1 MENSNLPQ
9 NHFFDQDGSNEPNEK
24 TLVGDQQAS
33 EKISKEEVSK
43 NEYDQPASLKEISGL
58 RQKIEE
64 QVENKAKDLKISKE
78 KLIELAD
85 LDLESL
91 EAENLKDLD
100 LNQGGLEF
108 IRDSI
113 EKAIN
118 EFWRSEKTGKLV
130 AGTTSK
136 LEGSINEAFEFAKK
150 HKKIV
155 SLGELALYASSF
167 GPAVLKDLAGDDV
180 EVEIYGEK
188 VSLKDLADNPELIE
202 TIDRAHNYASPI
214 DILSAYSPPESFSHN
229 DVEFSFKSHDKVI
242 DENNVERLIYFDS
255 IMGNSENLKK
265 MEADLEN
272 IGISFKYEEKCKL
285 DDFFKNKDRII
296 DIFSKD
302 LEIPREKMEKY
313 IESLIMPDVS
323 NISVVEFE
331 DFKIN
336 KNLEIPEDVTKLQQV
351 KKEVYE
357 KNNVYSENGSFVPEN
372 WLKAEKELEKW
383 GKENGYENFDKE
395 LYKEIKENNEN
406 PMNKL
411 EILKFQEDFEHE
423 NSENFKK
430 NVIDV
435 FEKEG
440 YDISTLK
447 EIAENNPE
455 EVIKIISEVMGK
467 NVKYDYIEAN
477 LDLIS
482 KDLRDIYAEIKH
494 NQGIPYIT
502 FESGRGV
509 CHDYG
514 ITFVAVKNAL
524 EEEGVPNLKKFVS
537 ISTISG
543 KQNHL
548 WVAFATVDPDNPDR
562 IIMTYGDP
570 TWDDSS
576 EGEFNAVDEDHYY
589 TSIKEKIDE
598 VHQKALKK
606 INDYNIFAFQEKL
619 KEVLTQYD
627 PRQYDRSH
635 KIEGNKKLREH
646 DKNIEALREERMKNV
661 KGSLKNARE
670 KIKKM
675 YKKKDSETSS

>member
-1 MENSNLPQ
+1 MPNYDSIQEDTNSESTIDDEKNIEN
-9 NHFFDQDGSNEPNEK
+9 K
-24 TLVGDQQAS
+24 
-33 EKISKEEVSK
+33 
-43 NEYDQPASLKEISGL
+43 YDQPASQKEISGF
-58 RQKIEE
+58 REEIEKKIEK
-64 QVENKAKDLKISKE
+64 KAEEIRISEAEDIEIYKS
-78 KLIELAD
+78 KVIELAD

-91 EAENLKDLD
+91 EKENLESLN

-113 EKAIN
+113 GEAIN
-118 EFWRSEKTGKLV
+118 KFWRSEKTGKLV
-130 AGTTSK
+130 TGATSK
-136 LEGSINEAFEFAKK
+136 LEGSVNEAFEFVKK

-167 GPAVLKDLAGDDV
+167 GPAVLKDLAGSDI

-188 VSLKDLADNPELIE
+188 VSLKDLADNPKLIE
-202 TIDRAHNYASPI
+202 TIDRAHNFASPI
-214 DILSAYSPPESFSHN
+214 DILSAYSPPESFIHN
-229 DVEFSFKSHDKVI
+229 DVEFSFASQDEVI
-242 DENNVERLIYFDS
+242 DENNVERSIFFDS

-395 LYKEIKENNEN
+395 LHKEIKENNEN
-406 PMNKL
+406 PMKKL

-430 NVIDV
+430 IVIDV

-455 EVIKIISEVMGK
+455 EIIKIISEVMGK
-467 NVKYDYIEAN
+467 NVKYDHIEAN
-477 LDLIS
+477 LDFIS
-482 KDLRDIYAEIKH
+482 KDLRDMYQKIKH
-494 NQGIPYIT
+494 SQGIPYIT
-502 FESGRGV
+502 LESGKGV

-514 ITFVAVKNAL
+514 ITFVAVKNVL
-524 EEEGVPNLKKFVS
+524 EEEGVPNLENFVS
-537 ISTISG
+537 LSTISD

-548 WVAFATVDPDNPDR
+548 WNVLVTTDPDDPDK
-562 IIMTYGDP
+562 IIITYGDP
-570 TWDDSS
+570 TWDDSLF
-576 EGEFNAVDEDHYY
+576 GKFNAVDEEHYY

-598 VHQKALKK
+598 AHQKALEK
-606 INDYNIFAFQEKL
+606 INDYNVFAFQEKL
-619 KEVLTQYD
+619 KEILTQYD
-627 PRQYDRSH
+627 PRQYDRDH
-635 KIEGNKKLREH
+635 KIEGNKKLREAEK
-646 DKNIEALREERMKNV
+646 DVEALREERMENV

-675 YKKKDSETSS
+675 YKKKDSETSPE